1 MFAHPAVTPQ
11 GEVLTISLGLM
22 DSFSLSHAISRG
34 EGGNCIS
41 SVHLLFK
48 KENLFLFLSDSE
60 GHR

>member
-1 MFAHPAVTPQ
+1 MFAHFTATPQ

-22 DSFSLSHAISRG
+22 DSFSLSQAIPGG
-34 EGGNCIS
+34 EGDNCIS
-41 SVHLLFK
+41 RVHLFFK